1 MIFKKHLLLFI
12 GLLNL
17 SFFYAQTEIIPLY
30 SEGIPCANNLTM
42 EFEYE
47 SPGHRLLKKINTP
60 EILYYP
66 SQVNSKDNNR
76 PAILVIPGGGYV
88 TNSIDKEGIEIAKWL
103 NDFGISAFVLKYRLP
118 EWDSSNCKSQIA
130 LMDAQRSIRIIRS
143 NAEEWGYNPDKIGVL
158 GFSAGGHLAS
168 TLSVHNDNGIENSK
182 IEIEKIGSRPDFSI
196 LIYPVITMKDP
207 YAHSGSRESLLG
219 KKPSKEDIK
228 YFSPEMQVNTNTPPT
243 ILIHSTDDEVVPVE
257 NSIMYYQALIKNN
270 IPASI
275 HVWENGGHGYGISRA
290 VGSVKSWTKITQEW
304 IVQRQL
310 IKNK

>member
-1 MIFKKHLLLFI
+1 
-12 GLLNL
+12 
-17 SFFYAQTEIIPLY
+17 
-30 SEGIPCANNLTM
+30 
-42 EFEYE
+42 
-47 SPGHRLLKKINTP
+47 
-60 EILYYP
+60 
-66 SQVNSKDNNR
+66 
-76 PAILVIPGGGYV
+76 
-88 TNSIDKEGIEIAKWL
+88 
-103 NDFGISAFVLKYRLP
+103 
-118 EWDSSNCKSQIA
+118 
-130 LMDAQRSIRIIRS
+130 MDAQRSIRIIRS

-228 YFSPEMQVNTNTPPT
+228 YFSPEMQVNTNTPPA

-257 NSIMYYQALIKNN
+257 NSIMYYRALIKNN